1 MSLSNFLKIVI
12 KHWKLLLIVPL
23 IASIV
28 VFWFMGSRPKE
39 YRSSL
44 LIYTGFGSGFSL
56 SDNNDKGNFDY
67 YAVNNEFD
75 NLINT
80 IKSDYVLTNVG
91 LTLFAQGLI
100 YGSQGNT
107 SYITPKSYETLIKIV
122 PEQVKQLIDTSSVEK
137 SVEALEK
144 YMDSG
149 TENFVYELIHLY
161 HPHYSIWA
169 LEKIE
174 VKKIG
179 SSDLIQVGYKC
190 DDPAIC
196 YQTLKIIGDSFIE
209 SYKTLRYSESLDI
222 ATYFEEQLTMSAT
235 KLKISEDSFMDF
247 SKKNRIINYYEQT
260 KSIAGQLQSF
270 ELDYD
275 KILTIN
281 AQAKKSTEALGRKI
295 DMNLRLRLES
305 GDVLG
310 RRAAIASKVAK
321 QATSSV
327 FVNDSLYSG
336 INIET
341 FDREVV
347 NAKSQL
353 QAMIDT
359 MDIQRQTPEGVERES
374 ILNQWLENT
383 IMADATDAALKVL
396 DGRRNEI
403 DQKFD
408 FYAPVGA
415 TVKRKEREININEQ
429 EYLSL
434 LRSLSL
440 AKLRQQDI
448 SMASSSLRVVD
459 DPVFPISA
467 EPSKR
472 KLFSLATFIT
482 VLLLILII
490 MVVIELTD
498 RTMRNAVIARRL
510 SGLDVAAVFPMVG
523 SAESCRVVDL
533 EVISTEELASQIM
546 QLRGVTPLP
555 FYISI
560 ISMEPREGKSFISGI
575 LAGRF
580 AMMGYEVQHLNYESD
595 FSVNSKTYGEA
606 LHPEDLSTH
615 AERSDIYITEL
626 PPAMLNVLPVELL
639 RNSTLNLVV
648 CRANR
653 AWHQADT
660 RMSALLSK
668 NAANPLYIIL
678 NGVESDNME
687 EFTGELPKKRSWF
700 RRFVKR
706 ITTREFLSGSA
717 FK

>member
-1 MSLSNFLKIVI
+1 MSLPNFLRLIV
-12 KHWKLLLIVPL
+12 KHWRLLLIVPL
-23 IASIV
+23 LASAV
-28 VFWFMGSRPKE
+28 VFWVMGSRPKE
-39 YRSSL
+39 YSSSL

-75 NLINT
+75 NLINI
-80 IKSDYVLTNVG
+80 IKSDYVLTKVG
-91 LTLFAQGLI
+91 LTLFAQGMI
-100 YGSQGNT
+100 YGSQGRT
-107 SYITPKSYETLIKIV
+107 SYITHKSYEALRKIV
-122 PEQVKQLIDTSSVEK
+122 PKEVEQLIDTSSVEK

-144 YMDSG
+144 YMNSG

-169 LEKIE
+169 LERLE

-179 SSDLIQVGYKC
+179 SSDLVQVSYKC

-196 YQTLKIIGDSFIE
+196 YQTLRIIGGSFID
-209 SYKTLRYSESLDI
+209 SYKTLRYSETLDI
-222 ATYFEEQLTMSAT
+222 ATYFEDQLTTSIT
-235 KLKISEDSFMDF
+235 KLQVSEDSFMEF
-247 SKKNRIINYYEQT
+247 SKDNRIINYYEQT
-260 KSIAGQLQSF
+260 KSIAGQLEAF

-275 KILTIN
+275 KILAMN
-281 AQAKKSTEALGRKI
+281 AQAKKSAEILGNKI
-295 DMNLRLRLES
+295 DMNLRLRIES
-305 GDVLG
+305 DDVLE
-310 RRAAIASKVAK
+310 RRAAIASKVAHR
-321 QATSSV
+321 ATSGV
-327 FVNDSLYSG
+327 FVSDSLYSG
-336 INIET
+336 INVDK

-353 QAMIDT
+353 HSVLDT
-359 MDIQRQTPEGVERES
+359 MDNQRQTPEGVERES

-383 IMADATDAALKVL
+383 VMADATDAALRVL
-396 DGRRNEI
+396 DRRRNEI

-523 SAESCRVVDL
+523 SGESCRVADL
-533 EVISTEELASQIM
+533 EVISTEQLTSQIM

-555 FYISI
+555 IYISI

-660 RMSALLSK
+660 RMSELLSK
-668 NAANPLYIIL
+668 SAVNPLYIIL

-687 EFTGELPKKRSWF
+687 EFTGELPKKRSWL

-706 ITTREFLSGSA
+706 ATTRELLSGSA